1 MSGASSALP
10 PFFDRGLPHVN
21 SLLSASLLLVEDM
34 EEMRNI
40 VRRLLGAMG
49 FTNIT
54 PARNGEEAWRLIQ
67 SQSFDLVLCDWNMPK
82 MSGRELLERVR
93 KDPAYALL
101 PFIMITGENTE
112 SFVKSAIDGGV
123 TDFILKPFTAALLEQ
138 RVHHALGLP
147 PAPTP

>member
-1 MSGASSALP
+1 M
-10 PFFDRGLPHVN
+10 N

-40 VRRLLGAMG
+40 VRRLLSAMG

-54 PARNGEEAWRLIQ
+54 LARNGEEAWRLIQ
-67 SQSFDLVLCDWNMPK
+67 AHSFDLVLCDWNMPK

-93 KDPAYALL
+93 QNPSYALL
-101 PFIMITGENTE
+101 PFIMITGENAQT
-112 SFVKSAIDGGV
+112 FVKSAIDGGV

-138 RVHHALGLP
+138 RVHLALGLP
-147 PAPTP
+147 PVPNP

>member
-1 MSGASSALP
+1 M
-10 PFFDRGLPHVN
+10 N

-40 VRRLLGAMG
+40 VRRLLSAMG

-54 PARNGEEAWRLIQ
+54 LARNGDEAWRLIQ
-67 SQSFDLVLCDWNMPK
+67 AQSFDLVLCDWNMPK
-82 MSGRELLERVR
+82 MSGRELLELVR
-93 KDPAYALL
+93 QQPAYALL
-101 PFIMITGENTE
+101 PFIMITGENAQ

-147 PAPTP
+147 PVPNP

>member
-1 MSGASSALP
+1 M
-10 PFFDRGLPHVN
+10 N

-54 PARNGEEAWRLIQ
+54 LARNGEEAWRLIQ
-67 SQSFDLVLCDWNMPK
+67 AQSFDLVLCDWNMPK

-93 KDPAYALL
+93 QEPAYALL
-101 PFIMITGENTE
+101 PFIMITGENAQ

-147 PAPTP
+147 PVPNP